1 MRQRM
6 LGLLDKASSAASSAK
21 EKAALTLAT
30 NKPSVQNDKASEA
43 ESDQH
48 RSGMRDRFKKF
59 GEWVGKHASDTVSH
73 MSAVYEQVAK
83 TMLPCTHLFLRMRAL
98 VNVFDTYK

>member
-1 MRQRM
+1 M
-6 LGLLDKASSAASSAK
+6 LGLLDKASNAASSAK

-30 NKPSVQNDKASEA
+30 NKPSVQAENDKASEA

-83 TMLPCTHLFLRMRAL
+83 MMLPCTHLFLRMRAL